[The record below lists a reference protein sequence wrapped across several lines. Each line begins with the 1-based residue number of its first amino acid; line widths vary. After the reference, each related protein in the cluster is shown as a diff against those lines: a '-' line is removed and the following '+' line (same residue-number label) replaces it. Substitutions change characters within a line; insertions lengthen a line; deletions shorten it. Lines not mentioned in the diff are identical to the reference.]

1 MLINI
6 SSSGGMNVLVE
17 TRTGVNFQSSGA
29 WSTVGTYSLSGWSGW
44 NDIPL
49 VLGTLG
55 GGTTQ
60 TGNNWQLRLTFI
72 MTSKNTT
79 YPTTANVDAI
89 RIFGENAWT
98 VPSTLAGTN
107 DLYTYDMSQNA
118 FFPAAIQGSRL
129 TSTVA
134 TGTAP
139 LTVSSTTAVTNLNAD
154 LLDGLHSTAF
164 VPARTRSDWNNA
176 TSVIGNVIGEL
187 AWKNYGNGHTIF
199 DASNSTA
206 PGGTAKNNTNP
217 DIFWSATYPTLMGWN
232 GTNTYGV
239 RVDSARVSDSTTGNA
254 ATATT
259 LQTARTINGVS
270 FNGSANI
277 TVTAAPNAHTHA
289 ISDVTGLQTAID
301 ARIPL
306 TQKGAASGVVPL
318 NSSSKI
324 DETYLPNFI
333 FGGMR
338 YIGSISGNT
347 TAESLLDAAQTYIAS
362 NGGTVSG
369 CYFIVSGTVTVTIT
383 GGVDTNNGVSHTF
396 TSGPFNMIGEEGDNN
411 FDTID
416 LEPGDWIVINDTWGP
431 YFSVTYQRWSVV
443 NNTYALVTT
452 TDPGIMSAADKTKL
466 DGIAS
471 SANNYTHPTG
481 GANSTISN
489 ANGLVLSSI
498 TVNTLGHVTAV
509 GSKTLAAADIPTLNQ
524 NTTGSAATLT
534 TARTLTIGS
543 TGKTFNGG
551 ANVSWTLAEIGAQV
565 AGSYADTSHTHGNIT
580 NAGTITS
587 DTAIA
592 SGQKIVLVNASNQIV
607 RSTLALGT
615 ATTTFLRNDGQWV
628 TPAGGGDVVGPAS
641 STTGRVA
648 TFNGTTGKLIQDG
661 GVLLSN
667 LVTGPASSTTG
678 RVATFNGTTGK
689 LIQDG
694 GILLSSLST
703 TSHTHLTSI
712 YGGSPQTV
720 SSGGTLTLTLSAN
733 ISPGSHLRIIWGS
746 NTNVYFRSDVFMM
759 QFNGSD
765 HFAVLEKTIDAVSA
779 SDVTYRL
786 SCRLGTTSTTGNY
799 TGSQITFH
807 TGMSMSMAGA
817 QTAVTLYVQQI
828 FLITGA

>member
-1 MLINI
+1 
-6 SSSGGMNVLVE
+6 
-17 TRTGVNFQSSGA
+17 
-29 WSTVGTYSLSGWSGW
+29 
-44 NDIPL
+44 
-49 VLGTLG
+49 
-55 GGTTQ
+55 
-60 TGNNWQLRLTFI
+60 
-72 MTSKNTT
+72 
-79 YPTTANVDAI
+79 
-89 RIFGENAWT
+89 
-98 VPSTLAGTN
+98 
-107 DLYTYDMSQNA
+107 
-118 FFPAAIQGSRL
+118 
-129 TSTVA
+129 
-134 TGTAP
+134 
-139 LTVSSTTAVTNLNAD
+139 
-154 LLDGLHSTAF
+154 
-164 VPARTRSDWNNA
+164 
-176 TSVIGNVIGEL
+176 
-187 AWKNYGNGHTIF
+187 
-199 DASNSTA
+199 
-206 PGGTAKNNTNP
+206 
-217 DIFWSATYPTLMGWN
+217 
-232 GTNTYGV
+232 
-239 RVDSARVSDSTTGNA
+239 
-254 ATATT
+254 
-259 LQTARTINGVS
+259 
-270 FNGSANI
+270 
-277 TVTAAPNAHTHA
+277 
-289 ISDVTGLQTAID
+289 
-301 ARIPL
+301 
-306 TQKGAASGVVPL
+306 
-318 NSSSKI
+318 
-324 DETYLPNFI
+324 
-333 FGGMR
+333 MR
-338 YIGSISGNT
+338 YISSIGGNT
-347 TAESLLDAAQTYIAS
+347 TAESLLDSAQTYIAS

-369 CYFIVSGTVTVTIT
+369 CYFIVSGTATVTIT
-383 GGVDTNNGVSHTF
+383 GGNDTNNGVTHTF
-396 TSGPFNMIGEEGDNN
+396 SPGPINMTAEEGDNV

-416 LEPGDWIVINDTWGP
+416 LEPGDWFVINDTWGP

-452 TDPGIMSAADKTKL
+452 SAPGIMSAADKTKL